1 MMNIIESV
9 TVKYQ
14 NLNQKSLNILDP
26 LLVFFMLFMSVNAC
40 SHGESFY
47 SYSANQTVESKNEN
61 NLETQEISFS
71 DDNSRKIAI
80 KKKF

>member
-1 MMNIIESV
+1 VMNIIESV

-14 NLNQKSLNILDP
+14 NLNQKSLNILGP
-26 LLVFFMLFMSVNAC
+26 ILVFFMIVNAC
-40 SHGESFY
+40 SHGESFS

-61 NLETQEISFS
+61 NLETQKISFS